1 MLWAIIASCAV
12 TAPAN
17 QIGACAMGH
26 EIKQERAIILLALAQ
41 ALWIG
46 TNRHIHQN
54 LAKLQLVIY
63 YHWALWK
70 SFSSRYL

>member
-1 MLWAIIASCAV
+1 
-12 TAPAN
+12 
-17 QIGACAMGH
+17 MGH